1 MSSPNFLKDAWIRC
15 ESECVVTAQTAD
27 VASKIWFQTKPVD
40 REFCYRVTQLQLCT
54 SSRDQGNV
62 QDKNAG
68 SWTWFELVILADE
81 NTTEPK
87 VSKEGKPMVWRSH
100 SNRISNEGHT
110 TFHFGA
116 VFDRRSEL
124 LVALEVNDVLA
135 VRVCA
140 RFPGWT
146 NHADKGYIL
155 ARRLN
160 EDLFTPHR
168 WTLSSDVIPSLSEDI
183 EDGCYS
189 FMSTTS
195 CLVKSTSPDMVS
207 TIWFTTPALDEK
219 AINRFE
225 AVQLFTYGRYQE
237 SQITTLA
244 LDDSFSW
251 FDLVVL
257 ETPTGTVPRVENGV
271 SLVWHSH
278 SNRSPFI
285 PPFGHQGKRFDLEE
299 NEEVEAKQRAL
310 AIKGALKPGNAIGV
324 RVCAQYVGWENYARS
339 GQLVVR
345 ISNKAPSVDPIQLPD
360 VTGTLKALSEIR
372 ASAQK
377 HYEKVGVTSATIAT
391 LSNEARADIVLEAP
405 PAYQGPRVLRLLC
418 LDGGGVRGVSELCI
432 LKKLMAKIAKEKGTK
447 DIKPC
452 EYFDMIAGT
461 STGGLIALMLGRLRM
476 TIEECEKAYDDISQQ
491 VFGKTRIFGLMNATR
506 AYLGTTYMYEEKPL
520 EDAVKTMVNKVLG
533 DPEAQLLERDNPLPC
548 HVLVMSALA
557 SPTGDAKTAVH
568 LRSYDIGKTVPS
580 EEINFKIWE
589 AARATSAA
597 PVYFKQFEKNGKLFV
612 DGGMGWNNPVFE
624 LVGDIVPLFGT
635 NFCIGALVSL
645 GTGVPVLTQLR
656 PAGPMSAEDYI
667 CAPTNSENPADTFS
681 RHSSILPRV
690 GEQKYWRFNL
700 DKESCAG
707 YAISYDDVMTKMD
720 DFTVIKQVRDLTES
734 WLADPSRDA
743 SLNECAKKLAYEAL
757 PLNQILYVQ
766 NPKL

>member
-1 MSSPNFLKDAWIRC
+1 MPTGTPNFLDDAWLRS
-15 ESECVVTAQTAD
+15 ESKCIVAAQTAD
-27 VASKIWFQTKPVD
+27 VASQIWFKSKPVD
-40 REFCYRVTQLQLCT
+40 REFCYRVTQIQLCT

-81 NTTEPK
+81 NATEPK
-87 VSKEGKPMVWRSH
+87 VSKEGREMVWRSH
-100 SNRISNEGHT
+100 SNRISDERSP

-116 VFDRRSEL
+116 VFDRRSDL
-124 LVALEVNDVLA
+124 LAALEVGDVLA

-140 RFPGWT
+140 RFPAWT
-146 NHADKGYIL
+146 NYAHKGYIL

-160 EDLFTPHR
+160 EDLFTPHQ

-195 CLVKSTSPDMVS
+195 CFVKASGPDMVS
-207 TIWFTTPALDEK
+207 TIWFTTPALDKE
-219 AINRFE
+219 AIDRFE
-225 AVQLFTYGRYQE
+225 AVQLFTYARYQE
-237 SQITTLA
+237 SQVTALA
-244 LDDSFSW
+244 QDDSFSW

-257 ETPTGTVPRVENGV
+257 ETPKDTVPRVENGV

-278 SNRSPFI
+278 SNGSSFI
-285 PPFGHQGKRFDLEE
+285 HPFGHQGKRFDLEE
-299 NEEVEAKQRAL
+299 NEEDEAKQRAL

-345 ISNKAPSVDPIQLPD
+345 ISNKAPSAEPIQLPD
-360 VTGTLKALSEIR
+360 VTGTLEALSEIR
-372 ASAQK
+372 ASAEK
-377 HYEKVGVTSATIAT
+377 YYEKVGVTSATIAT
-391 LSNEARADIVLEAP
+391 LSNETRADMVLEAP
-405 PAYQGPRVLRLLC
+405 PAYEGPRVLRLLC

-447 DIKPC
+447 DIRPC

-476 TIEECEKAYDDISQQ
+476 TIEECEKAYDDISQK
-491 VFGKTRIFGLMNATR
+491 VFGKTRKLNMMNETL

-533 DPEAQLLERDNPLPC
+533 DPEAQLMERDNPC

-624 LVGDIVPLFGT
+624 LVGDIVPIFGT
-635 NFCIGALVSL
+635 NFNIGALVSL

-656 PAGPMSAEDYI
+656 PAGPMTAKDYI

-681 RHSSILPRV
+681 RHSPILPRV

-700 DKESCAG
+700 DKESCKG
-707 YAISYDDVMTKMD
+707 YPISYDDVMTKMD
-720 DFTVIKQVRDLTES
+720 DWKAIEQIRKLTDL
-734 WLADPSRDA
+734 WLADKSRDA
-743 SLNECAKKLAYEAL
+743 SLTECAKKLAST
-757 PLNQILYVQ
+757 
-766 NPKL
+766 